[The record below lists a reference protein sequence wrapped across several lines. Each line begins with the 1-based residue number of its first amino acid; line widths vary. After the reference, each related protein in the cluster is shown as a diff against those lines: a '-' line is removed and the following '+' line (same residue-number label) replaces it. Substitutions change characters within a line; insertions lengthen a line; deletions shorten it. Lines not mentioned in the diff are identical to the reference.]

1 MLYQNIFK
9 TLTKFTF
16 CVIRKDYINILWRQI
31 IFKTTTCTELVES
44 CGIKVKKNIKMILNE
59 SFLQQLPDVKL
70 LTWFQLLTGNNI
82 PLLVS
87 RDVCVSSAI
96 KSFGRQTLNT
106 TDFYVASCRLLSI
119 TPLTVL
125 LAATRSGARTTSYL
139 GL

>member
-1 MLYQNIFK
+1 
-9 TLTKFTF
+9 
-16 CVIRKDYINILWRQI
+16 
-31 IFKTTTCTELVES
+31 
-44 CGIKVKKNIKMILNE
+44 MILNE

-119 TPLTVL
+119 TALTVL
-125 LAATRSGARTTSYL
+125 LAATSSGARITSYL

>member
-1 MLYQNIFK
+1 
-9 TLTKFTF
+9 
-16 CVIRKDYINILWRQI
+16 
-31 IFKTTTCTELVES
+31 
-44 CGIKVKKNIKMILNE
+44 MILNE

-119 TPLTVL
+119 TPVICFWQLPDLEREQRLISVYKSIITFIYEPRCYQRVIK
-125 LAATRSGARTTSYL
+125 
-139 GL
+139 